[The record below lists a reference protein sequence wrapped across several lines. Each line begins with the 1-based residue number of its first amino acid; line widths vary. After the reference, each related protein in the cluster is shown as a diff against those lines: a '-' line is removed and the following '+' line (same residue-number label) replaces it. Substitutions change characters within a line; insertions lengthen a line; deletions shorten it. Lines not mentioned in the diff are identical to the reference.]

1 MASLDASI
9 AAGAR
14 LVLDSSVLIAYLAA
28 VETVSP
34 VARVIIDDYLRGER
48 NDAVLSAL
56 AAGEILVRPHR
67 EGTARS
73 VAFEILDMPG
83 LTIRSVDFLVAAE
96 AARMCAESSL
106 RLPDSIVL
114 ATGILAGATYL
125 VTNDRRLAA
134 AAQGLAPG
142 MVVCLLA
149 DHVGTGDSALSI

>member
-1 MASLDASI
+1 MTSLDACI

-14 LVLDSSVLIAYLAA
+14 LVLDGSVLIAYLAA
-28 VETVSP
+28 AETVSP
-34 VARVIIDDYLRGER
+34 VARVIIEDYLGGER

-96 AARMCAESSL
+96 AARMCAVSSL
-106 RLPDSIVL
+106 RLPDAIML

-134 AAQGLAPG
+134 AASDVAPG
-142 MVVCLLA
+142 MAVCLLA
-149 DHVGTGDSALSI
+149 DHVGSADIRPSA